1 MQGKQMAFLLDEQ
14 YGALLKE
21 YCYGKAKASVAALF
35 ALQGFFHRVNFP
47 LGDKGVAKLYTVFS
61 QLYEDEIVAEEPLQA
76 WRNDI
81 RNPTPGHA
89 AALAQTEQCVARPLC
104 AARARRKRNALR

>member
-1 MQGKQMAFLLDEQ
+1 MRTQGKQMAFLLDEQ
-14 YGALLKE
+14 YGLLLKE
-21 YCYGKAKASVAALF
+21 YCYGKAKASAAALF
-35 ALQGFFHRVNFP
+35 ALQGFFHRINFP

-61 QLYEDEIVAEEPLQA
+61 QLYEDEVITEEPMQA

-89 AALAQTEQCVARPLC
+89 AALAQTEQCVG
-104 AARARRKRNALR
+104 AARARQTL